1 MITQADASSQVVLKD
16 AASSPVCMEEDQY
29 QLEELDAESVEE
41 RLRPSMGVKGSAVK
55 TPKDKANNNFFNNNV
70 QAKALQDF
78 K

>member
-1 MITQADASSQVVLKD
+1 
-16 AASSPVCMEEDQY
+16 MEEDQF